1 MQAELEWRGL
11 WDADTARPK
20 PPYNHIEW
28 FDGEQALTQVSALV
42 AQYRT
47 AQYAKTN
54 PTGLAYGRDARSG
67 LLGAT
72 VRPKIPLTATLRQLW
87 RDLEDFE
94 TLRRGDREAIRAGEV
109 AERVAL
115 RLEILRGRSQEDDI
129 VPRDLY
135 SVLKTTANHLD
146 RSMQRSNIL
155 TGCSYLE
162 DLRDALQ
169 DRSKELLANSD
180 EVYDLELSLR
190 EGPEFATRL
199 SNDDPRH
206 QFKDDLVQLTTGLA
220 KGYAQSII
228 GRMSDPEAAPKDRR
242 RAEKEFTDLIAGMA
256 TFVLGRKGMP
266 RTAKAVWR
274 QQVKRW
280 AVWRRLCRQ
289 AGRLQSGF
297 TT

>member
-1 MQAELEWRGL
+1 M
-11 WDADTARPK
+11 
-20 PPYNHIEW
+20 
-28 FDGEQALTQVSALV
+28 
-42 AQYRT
+42 
-47 AQYAKTN
+47 
-54 PTGLAYGRDARSG
+54 
-67 LLGAT
+67 
-72 VRPKIPLTATLRQLW
+72 
-87 RDLEDFE
+87 
-94 TLRRGDREAIRAGEV
+94 

-115 RLEILRGRSQEDDI
+115 RLEILRWRSQEDDI

-146 RSMQRSNIL
+146 RVLQGSNIL

-228 GRMSDPEAAPKDRR
+228 GRMSDPDATPRQRDR
-242 RAEKEFTDLIAGMA
+242 ATKEFTDFIAGAA
-256 TFVLGRKGMP
+256 TFVYGKDEEAKDGKGVLEKAEDASETVGRMAKVWKGA
-266 RTAKAVWR
+266 RKLESV
-274 QQVKRW
+274 
-280 AVWRRLCRQ
+280 
-289 AGRLQSGF
+289 F